1 MQIAL
6 IGHGKMGSAMLEQW
20 RKAADGS
27 DRFTVIDPSVAQVQA
42 DGATVSYRTAPP
54 SRDEVAFDL
63 VIMAVK
69 PQMID
74 QVLPDYADRLAG
86 GGFVASV
93 AAGVSLDRLRAL
105 AGNAPVVRIMP
116 NLPAAIGRGVSG
128 LCAHSSVSAAQ
139 RDAIERLMTATGTT
153 QWVDSE
159 DALDRFTALAGSGP
173 GYVFEIAARYVDA
186 AVSLGFEP
194 DVARRL
200 VLDTMAGTIAMAQT
214 SPLGLDALRDSVT
227 SKGGTTAAGLA
238 ALGGTGTLDALL
250 RDTLDAAYAR
260 AVELR

>member
-1 MQIAL
+1 
-6 IGHGKMGSAMLEQW
+6 MLEQW
-20 RKAADGS
+20 RKVATGS
-27 DRFTVIDPSVAQVQA
+27 DHFTVIDPSVT
-42 DGATVSYRTAPP
+42 DDMHGDATVTYRTAAPP
-54 SRDEVAFDL
+54 NDEMAFDL
-63 VIMAVK
+63 VIAAVK

-74 QVLPDYADRLAG
+74 AVLPDYADRLSADG
-86 GGFVASV
+86 LVASV

-105 AGNAPVVRIMP
+105 AGGAPVVRIMP

-128 LCAHSSVSAAQ
+128 LCAHPSATPAQ
-139 RDAIERLMTATGTT
+139 RDTIERLMTAAGTA

-159 DALDRFTALAGSGP
+159 DALDRFTAIAGSGP

-186 AVSLGFEP
+186 ATALGFDP

-200 VLDTMAGTIAMAQT
+200 VLDTMAGTIAMAQG
-214 SPLGLDALRDSVT
+214 SPLPLETLRDSVT

-238 ALGGTGTLDALL
+238 GLGGTGTLDTLL
-250 RDTLDAAYAR
+250 RDTVDAAYAR